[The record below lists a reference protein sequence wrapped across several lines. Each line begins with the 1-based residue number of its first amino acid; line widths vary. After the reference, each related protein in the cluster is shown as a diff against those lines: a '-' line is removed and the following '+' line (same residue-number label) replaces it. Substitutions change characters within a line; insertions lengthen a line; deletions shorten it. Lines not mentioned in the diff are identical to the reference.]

1 MFIRISLMEDSVREG
16 PIRFRR
22 VFDHQGGAPGQ
33 IQDIIMAEREGFEP
47 SEELPPHTISN
58 RAD

>member
-1 MFIRISLMEDSVREG
+1 MDRTISVLG
-16 PIRFRR
+16 A
-22 VFDHQGGAPGQ
+22 FDLYRWVLGMIP
-33 IQDIIMAEREGFEP
+33 DINMAEREGFEP

>member
-1 MFIRISLMEDSVREG
+1 MIVIRRI
-16 PIRFRR
+16 
-22 VFDHQGGAPGQ
+22 PGL
-33 IQDIIMAEREGFEP
+33 DIIMAEREGFEP

>member
-1 MFIRISLMEDSVREG
+1 MEGHIRLLRAIDLPGE
-16 PIRFRR
+16 
-22 VFDHQGGAPGQ
+22 APGQ
-33 IQDIIMAEREGFEP
+33 IPGIKMAEREGFEP